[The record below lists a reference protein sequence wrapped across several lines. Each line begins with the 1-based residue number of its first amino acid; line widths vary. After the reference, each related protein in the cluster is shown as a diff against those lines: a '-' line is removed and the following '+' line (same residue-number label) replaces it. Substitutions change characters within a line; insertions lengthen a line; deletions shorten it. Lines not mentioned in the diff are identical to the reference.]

1 MFLTKWSLVYS
12 GWRIVSY
19 ACHNLPEEESKV
31 HGDEDQYHKV
41 IQEANN
47 SKYSLWYQVK
57 GGEEIEQPHCSQE
70 DHPELEGKVKALPT
84 DQVVDKVAQQYRK
97 VPDHFRERSWLA
109 RVTSVIGVHFSQKSI
124 PGQSFS
130 KKNKNN
136 ICFNIYLD
144 SISAMSAVSHSSCEK

>member
-1 MFLTKWSLVYS
+1 MTTY
-12 GWRIVSY
+12 
-19 ACHNLPEEESKV
+19 
-31 HGDEDQYHKV
+31 
-41 IQEANN
+41 N

-57 GGEEIEQPHCSQE
+57 GGEEIEQPHCSKE

-124 PGQSFS
+124 P
-130 KKNKNN
+130 
-136 ICFNIYLD
+136 
-144 SISAMSAVSHSSCEK
+144 